1 MPFRRIAVLVLVLA
15 AVLPGHVLAAD
26 DFDTARQLHRKGE
39 RTEALEMLD
48 RHLERQPRD
57 ARARFLKG
65 VILSEENRRADAI
78 AVFESLT
85 QDFPE
90 LAEPYNNLA
99 VLYAGKGD
107 YERAR
112 ETLEMAVRANP
123 DYAIAH
129 ENLGDIHAALA
140 RQQYEKA
147 AALDKKNQSARAKL
161 TAVQDLLAAKPAAH
175 ASASGTA
182 TASAAR
188 APAAVTSPAGASS
201 PAAAPTTSG
210 NAAGDAG
217 KLDAQSEPPALSAAG
232 EMTTADS
239 LAERSPPPVPEPPAP
254 PGPYQS
260 VLRMLDDW
268 AAAWSMRDANAY
280 LSYYATDFRPA
291 RNEPRAKW
299 EAARRAELAKARD
312 AAVKIT
318 APQVTFRDA
327 QHATATFRQD
337 YVSGTRKGVRKT
349 LELVQ
354 SSGRWLIQ
362 RETTAQP

>member
-1 MPFRRIAVLVLVLA
+1 MPFRRIAVLMLVLA
-15 AVLPGHVLAAD
+15 ATLPGLVNGAD
-26 DFDTARQLHRKGE
+26 DFDTARQLHRKGQ
-39 RTEALEMLD
+39 RAEALEMLD

-57 ARARFLKG
+57 ARARFLQG

-112 ETLEMAVRANP
+112 DTLEMAVRANP

-147 AALDKKNQSARAKL
+147 TALDRNNQSARAKL
-161 TAVQDLLAAKPAAH
+161 AAVQDLLAPKPGARADAGSAAPSAASDAAPGTAPAAG
-175 ASASGTA
+175 STSGTA
-182 TASAAR
+182 ASTATATDTAA
-188 APAAVTSPAGASS
+188 TE
-201 PAAAPTTSG
+201 
-210 NAAGDAG
+210 
-217 KLDAQSEPPALSAAG
+217 AQSAPPALSAASEG
-232 EMTTADS
+232 APGASATY
-239 LAERSPPPVPEPPAP
+239 RSPPPVPDPPAP
-254 PGPYQS
+254 PDPNQA

-268 AAAWSMRDANAY
+268 AAAWSLRDADTW
-280 LSYYATDFRPA
+280 LSYYAPDFRPP

-312 AAVKIT
+312 AGVKIT

-337 YVSGTRKGVRKT
+337 YVSGARKGVRKT

-354 SSGRWLIQ
+354 SGRRWLIH
-362 RETTAQP
+362 REGAAQP